1 MVVSGVSIVGVNEGD
16 VDPRS
21 VGVNLEGVACFVV
34 SKVWVPSVVD
44 ISGSEVDVKF
54 VDLVWW
60 NEVDAALVLKSVDCN
75 LLLFGGNVVLA
86 VEELEVQYAVDFVV
100 IDEMGGM

>member
-34 SKVWVPSVVD
+34 LKVWVPSVVD
-44 ISGSEVDVKF
+44 VSGSEVDVKF
-54 VDLVWW
+54 VLI
-60 NEVDAALVLKSVDCN
+60 LGSVTFSF
-75 LLLFGGNVVLA
+75 LLSFGGNVVLA

-100 IDEMGGM
+100 IDEMGDI

>member
-34 SKVWVPSVVD
+34 LIVWVPSVVD
-44 ISGSEVDVKF
+44 TSGSEVDEKF
-54 VDLVWW
+54 VLI
-60 NEVDAALVLKSVDCN
+60 LGSVTFS
-75 LLLFGGNVVLA
+75 LLTFGGNVVLA
-86 VEELEVQYAVDFVV
+86 VEELEVQYAVDFVL
-100 IDEMGGM
+100 IDEMGDI